1 MSKQLR
7 SFYLHLSCSFYVG
20 GPGRAAMPTPGSTA
34 NFRSRLWAALEH
46 LFDTAIY
53 TECHQ
58 VIHTPIQDML

>member
-1 MSKQLR
+1 
-7 SFYLHLSCSFYVG
+7 
-20 GPGRAAMPTPGSTA
+20 MPTPGSTA

-58 VIHTPIQDML
+58 VIHTPIRDIV

>member
-1 MSKQLR
+1 ML
-7 SFYLHLSCSFYVG
+7 G

-53 TECHQ
+53 TECQQ
-58 VIHTPIQDML
+58 VIHTPIQDIV

>member
-1 MSKQLR
+1 
-7 SFYLHLSCSFYVG
+7 
-20 GPGRAAMPTPGSTA
+20 MPTPGSTA

-58 VIHTPIQDML
+58 VIHTPIQDTV